1 MNKKFCDKCL
11 KEVNCEYKE
20 MVVTEILS
28 GKQVKYLK
36 KYYTCLECG
45 NDFYDDL
52 IDYNIEAAN
61 TQLRKINNII
71 TIDEIKEILE
81 KYDIGK
87 KPISVILGLGKI
99 TITRY
104 LNGQNPTKENS
115 DFLKEILVNPNLYEL
130 YLITNKDKITEL
142 AYKKSLG
149 KTKQLELTSVHS
161 KLYSVALYIIDKLED
176 ITPLSL
182 QKILYFSEGFSKR
195 ILNKELFDDTP
206 EAWVYGPVY
215 REIYESFSYYKYN
228 NIDYSEILKDYDFRL
243 DDKEKEYLDK
253 IVLIFGCYSGKILRE
268 MSHTTTPWIDA
279 RKGLTDN
286 VSSNRIIDRKA
297 ISEFFDDVC
306 DTYSIS
312 SVDDIKKYSTYI
324 FDKVQEE
331 NYNKL

>member
-1 MNKKFCDKCL
+1 M
-11 KEVNCEYKE
+11 
-20 MVVTEILS
+20 
-28 GKQVKYLK
+28 KYLK

-45 NDFYDDL
+45 SDFYDDL
-52 IDYNIEAAN
+52 IDYNIETAN
-61 TQLRKINNII
+61 TQLRKVNNII
-71 TIDEIKEILE
+71 TVDEIKEILE

-87 KPISVILGLGKI
+87 KPISVILGLGEI

-149 KTKQLELTSVHS
+149 KTKQLELTSTHS
-161 KLYSVALYIIDKLED
+161 KLYNVALYIIDKLED

-182 QKILYFSEGFSKR
+182 QKILYFCEGFSKR

-228 NIDYSEILKDYDFRL
+228 NINYSEILKDYDFRL
-243 DDKEKEYLDK
+243 DAKEKEYLDK
-253 IVLIFGCYSGKILRE
+253 MTLIFGCYSGKILRE

-297 ISEFFDDVC
+297 INKFFDGIC

-324 FDKVQEE
+324 FNRVQEE
-331 NYNKL
+331 DYNKL

>member
-1 MNKKFCDKCL
+1 M
-11 KEVNCEYKE
+11 
-20 MVVTEILS
+20 
-28 GKQVKYLK
+28 
-36 KYYTCLECG
+36 
-45 NDFYDDL
+45 
-52 IDYNIEAAN
+52 
-61 TQLRKINNII
+61 
-71 TIDEIKEILE
+71 
-81 KYDIGK
+81 
-87 KPISVILGLGKI
+87 
-99 TITRY
+99 
-104 LNGQNPTKENS
+104 
-115 DFLKEILVNPNLYEL
+115 
-130 YLITNKDKITEL
+130 
-142 AYKKSLG
+142 
-149 KTKQLELTSVHS
+149 
-161 KLYSVALYIIDKLED
+161 
-176 ITPLSL
+176 
-182 QKILYFSEGFSKR
+182 
-195 ILNKELFDDTP
+195 
-206 EAWVYGPVY
+206 Y